1 MRQSSGM
8 SNASPPILTII
19 GAMSAP
25 IIALY
30 CYIMPVMLMKRV
42 PRLAIYRT
50 RWAALVFLFGL
61 VTIVGYGV
69 AEFL

>member
-1 MRQSSGM
+1 
-8 SNASPPILTII
+8 
-19 GAMSAP
+19 MSAP

-30 CYIMPVMLMKRV
+30 CYIMPVLLMKRV